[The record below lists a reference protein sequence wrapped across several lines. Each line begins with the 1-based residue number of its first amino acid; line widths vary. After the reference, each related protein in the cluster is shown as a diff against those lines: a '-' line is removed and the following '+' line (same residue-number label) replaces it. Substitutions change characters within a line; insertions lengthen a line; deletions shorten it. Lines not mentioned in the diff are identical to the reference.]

1 VSDIVQR
8 AQEFATRAHQRI
20 NHQRKYTKVPYTDHL
35 AATAKLVTTVT
46 DDPVTIAAAWLH
58 DTVEDTPATI
68 QDLQKEFG
76 DGRYRYQPPS

>member
-20 NHQRKYTKVPYTDHL
+20 NHQRKYTHAPYTDHL
-35 AATAKLVTTVT
+35 AATAKLVATVT

-58 DTVEDTPATI
+58 DTV
-68 QDLQKEFG
+68 
-76 DGRYRYQPPS
+76 